1 MELKEFFIL
10 IKFIITKFEK
20 LKVSYCWSTTA
31 VHQYSRLFHCSF
43 PLYLNISGWGVGG
56 WGGGT
61 THLRIIALPV
71 SCNATSLLVVAFPPP
86 RFIKIHTSNFDYW
99 VLTIDSEYNFF
110 YQMLLLLVLLSSST
124 YWCCLYISLR
134 GFNLILVPIV
144 PEISGTIFPENFRND
159 IP

>member
-56 WGGGT
+56 WGGT

-86 RFIKIHTSNFDYW
+86 LGLSKFTL
-99 VLTIDSEYNFF
+99 VTLTIEY
-110 YQMLLLLVLLSSST
+110 
-124 YWCCLYISLR
+124 
-134 GFNLILVPIV
+134 
-144 PEISGTIFPENFRND
+144 
-159 IP
+159 

>member
-56 WGGGT
+56 GAHDSLQDYSPPRVVYAT
-61 THLRIIALPV
+61 ALL
-71 SCNATSLLVVAFPPP
+71 SGSLPPP
-86 RFIKIHTSNFDYW
+86 LGLSKFTL
-99 VLTIDSEYNFF
+99 VTLTIEY
-110 YQMLLLLVLLSSST
+110 
-124 YWCCLYISLR
+124 
-134 GFNLILVPIV
+134 
-144 PEISGTIFPENFRND
+144 
-159 IP
+159 